1 MVEELDS
8 QLYQEY
14 VTRRFDHLIE
24 LDDVRVVKSLDLAA
38 NLANRVERLNLV
50 TVENLDGDLDNLYR
64 HCVLHKHTTIHLFR
78 RMCVA
83 STSYTLKSN

>member
-1 MVEELDS
+1 MSMVEELDS

-38 NLANRVERLNLV
+38 NLANRVE
-50 TVENLDGDLDNLYR
+50 
-64 HCVLHKHTTIHLFR
+64 K
-78 RMCVA
+78 
-83 STSYTLKSN
+83 